1 MLFKSSK
8 FYSCITDIPESIFRT
23 PTFKIYYNI
32 PILAFCLINFT
43 FPGSK
48 CIHYVIDNK
57 ILHIKGS
64 VFVSET
70 LELRA
75 GIAGIRAFSFVGHNH
90 KVELMKHKKNLR
102 ELGPKDADGKPINPT
117 YINED
122 LT

>member
-8 FYSCITDIPESIFRT
+8 FYSFIDDIPESIFRT

-32 PILAFCLINFT
+32 PILAFCWSNFT

-64 VFVSET
+64 IFVSET

-75 GIAGIRAFSFVGHNH
+75 GIAGIRAFSFTGNC
-90 KVELMKHKKNLR
+90 
-102 ELGPKDADGKPINPT
+102 
-117 YINED
+117 YINHSVTVERIGWATAHTKEYQTY
-122 LT
+122 LVASA

>member
-8 FYSCITDIPESIFRT
+8 FYSFIIDIPESIFRT

-32 PILAFCLINFT
+32 PILAFCWINFT

-64 VFVSET
+64 IFVSET

-75 GIAGIRAFSFVGHNH
+75 GIAGIRAFSFLYWEPC
-90 KVELMKHKKNLR
+90 KVRGLCYARLR
-102 ELGPKDADGKPINPT
+102 NK
-117 YINED
+117 
-122 LT
+122 